1 MVVDLR
7 SDTVTKPSAAMR
19 QVMAN
24 AEVGDD
30 IYGEDPTV
38 NELQSY
44 AAKLFHKEAALFVTS
59 GTQGNTI
66 AILSQTEPGNEVLV
80 EENCHIFWYE
90 GAAAAALAGVQLY
103 PVPGNKGI
111 LKPDD
116 ILSRVRTKNVHFPPS
131 RLLCI
136 ENTHNR
142 AGGTCWSLGEVKDV
156 SAAAHSKGLKVHMDG
171 ARIFNAAIATG
182 VSVADYAKEV
192 DSVQFCLSKGLGA
205 PIGSLLVGSAD
216 FIDKA
221 KHWRKRLG
229 GAMRQAGIIAAA
241 GLYALKN
248 NVNRLEED
256 HALAKKL
263 ASGLKNM
270 GLDVDPTKTETN
282 MVMLPFKGAD
292 ELLVKLKEH
301 DILAGLSKPGIIRF
315 VTHLDV
321 SAKDIDYVLETIQ
334 KLVL

>member
-7 SDTVTKPSAAMR
+7 SDTVTKPSASMR

-44 AAKLFHKEAALFVTS
+44 AAKLFDKEAALFVTS

-66 AILSQTEPGNEVLV
+66 AVLSQTEPGNEVLV

-90 GAAAAALAGVQLY
+90 GAAAAALAGVQLH

-142 AGGTCWSLGEVKDV
+142 AGGTCWSLDEVKAV

-171 ARIFNAAIATG
+171 ARIFNAAIARG
-182 VSVADYAKEV
+182 VPVASYAKEV

-205 PIGSLLVGSAD
+205 PIGSMLVGSAD

-248 NVNRLEED
+248 NVDRLDKD
-256 HALAKKL
+256 HAIAKKL
-263 ASGLKNM
+263 AFGLKNM
-270 GLDVDPTKTETN
+270 GLDVDPAKTETN
-282 MVMLPFKGAD
+282 MVMLRYKAAD
-292 ELLVKLKEH
+292 ELLVKLKEYN
-301 DILAGLSKPGIIRF
+301 ILAGLSTPGVIRF

-321 SAKDIDYVLETIQ
+321 SEKDIDYVLETIQ
-334 KLVL
+334 KLV

>member
-90 GAAAAALAGVQLY
+90 GAAAAALAGVQLH

-142 AGGTCWSLGEVKDV
+142 AGGTCWSLGEVNDV

-182 VSVADYAKEV
+182 VSVADHAKEV

-292 ELLVKLKEH
+292 ELLIKLKEH

-321 SAKDIDYVLETIQ
+321 SAKDIDYVLETLK
-334 KLVL
+334 KLI

>member
-90 GAAAAALAGVQLY
+90 GAAAAALAGVQLH

-205 PIGSLLVGSAD
+205 PIGSLLVGSTD

-321 SAKDIDYVLETIQ
+321 SAKDIDYVLETI
-334 KLVL
+334 KKVL

>member
-90 GAAAAALAGVQLY
+90 GAAAAALAGVQLH

-321 SAKDIDYVLETIQ
+321 SAKDIDYVLETI
-334 KLVL
+334 KKVL

>member
-90 GAAAAALAGVQLY
+90 GAAAAALAGVQLH

-142 AGGTCWSLGEVKDV
+142 AGGTCWSLGEVNDV

-292 ELLVKLKEH
+292 ELLIKLKEH

-321 SAKDIDYVLETIQ
+321 SAKDIDYVLETI
-334 KLVL
+334 KKVL